1 MTDPVNPSPITELP
15 PAPAPTDTPA
25 EFNTK
30 AFATVA
36 AQVTMVQQINAEN
49 AKVYQNAVAANE
61 RANAA
66 GGFRDQAQ
74 TAAGTAT
81 TKAGEASGSASAAA
95 GSASAASGSAGAA
108 AGSASTASTQAGIA
122 TTQAGNANT
131 ARIASESA
139 RDASVAARDA
149 SQGYRDQAAVFAT
162 QQIKGSSTTSV
173 TPGAGAKSF
182 TIEANRSF
190 VAGMYV
196 VATSTSDPTIQMSGP
211 VQSYNPTTGAMVIAV
226 DSYRGATAKADWVI
240 GVAAQG
246 GSGMAQQVITAN
258 TTAVAGVI
266 YIINAANV
274 TLTLPTSGLTTGAT
288 IGIRLAAPVSYS
300 QVINFGSVPFRGQA
314 AADRYI
320 DKPAFGLDIKYDAT
334 AGGWI

>member
-1 MTDPVNPSPITELP
+1 M
-15 PAPAPTDTPA
+15 
-25 EFNTK
+25 
-30 AFATVA
+30 
-36 AQVTMVQQINAEN
+36 
-49 AKVYQNAVAANE
+49 
-61 RANAA
+61 
-66 GGFRDQAQ
+66 
-74 TAAGTAT
+74 
-81 TKAGEASGSASAAA
+81 
-95 GSASAASGSAGAA
+95 
-108 AGSASTASTQAGIA
+108 
-122 TTQAGNANT
+122 
-131 ARIASESA
+131 
-139 RDASVAARDA
+139 
-149 SQGYRDQAAVFAT
+149 
-162 QQIKGSSTTSV
+162 

-190 VAGMYV
+190 VVGMYV
-196 VATSTSDPTIQMSGP
+196 VATSSSDPTIQMSGP

-246 GSGMAQQVITAN
+246 SSGMAQQVITEN